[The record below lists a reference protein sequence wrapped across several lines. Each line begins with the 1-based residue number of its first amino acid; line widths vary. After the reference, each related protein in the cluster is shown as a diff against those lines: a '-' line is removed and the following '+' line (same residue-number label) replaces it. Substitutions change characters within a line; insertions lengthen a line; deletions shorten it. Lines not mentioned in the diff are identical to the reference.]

1 MQCNSVSQSPSDG
14 KNFQNVKALKTRWS
28 STIKETVQGHKVQ
41 PIAELKNNKI
51 VKDIKRIDVIHEM
64 A

>member
-1 MQCNSVSQSPSDG
+1 MG
-14 KNFQNVKALKTRWS
+14 KKLQNVKALKTRWS